1 MFPSYQLTLDLPEP
15 APAWLEDLL
24 AREIQRERED
34 PSYGLLLIVRDEPA
48 EAQRVS

>member
-1 MFPSYQLTLDLPEP
+1 MNPLYQLSFDLPEP

-24 AREIQRERED
+24 AREIARERED

-48 EAQRVS
+48 EVQHVS